1 MRLERLLGA
10 LAKNAIH
17 AALGVEADP
26 VLRPTA
32 DAKHGD
38 YQVNGVLP
46 LAKREKKNPRELA
59 DLVAKELEKQGAFA
73 GVEVAGPGFVNLRL
87 TPAWL
92 AGALAESKGGT
103 ALEPVEK
110 REKIVV
116 DYSSPNIAK
125 QMHVGHLRSTIL
137 GAAVVSLLRAV
148 GHEVVGDNHLGDWGT
163 QFGLLI
169 VGMRRFG
176 SEEALEKTPIEE
188 LERVYKLATAAAKE
202 DEATAAEARAEL
214 AKLQSGDAANR
225 ALWQRFIDVTRKSL
239 DVIYARLGVGFDLW
253 LGESF
258 FDPMLPGTCQLLE
271 EKGLARTDEGA
282 LCIFFPELEGAPA
295 DLKKIKEPFIVR
307 KSDGA
312 YLYASTDVAT
322 ALYRDREMHTDRN
335 LYVVDARQGL
345 HFKQVFAVAKL
356 LGLPQRF
363 EHVSFGSVLGED
375 GKPLKTRDG
384 KAITLAS
391 LLDEAESRAAE
402 RIREEGLDVPEEE
415 LAEAARAV
423 GVGAVKWADLK
434 QNRTSDYVFSW
445 EKLISFKG
453 NSGPYVQYAHARIAS
468 LFRKG
473 GLERAAYL
481 GGALTLEAP
490 EEKELGKRLALFAD
504 VVHAAAETA
513 QPHLVCDHL
522 YELARVFSGFYEACP
537 VLKSEGETRE
547 SRLRLAAATAE
558 QLRQGLTLLGIAAIE
573 RM

>member
-1 MRLERLLGA
+1 MRLERLLEG
-10 LAKNAIH
+10 LAKNALH
-17 AALGVEADP
+17 AALGAEADP
-26 VLRPTA
+26 VLRATA

-73 GVEVAGPGFVNLRL
+73 AVEVAGPGFVNLRL
-87 TPAWL
+87 DATWL
-92 AGALAESKGGT
+92 AKVLAESKGGT
-103 ALEPVEK
+103 AFEATDR

-137 GAAVVSLLRAV
+137 GAAVVALLRAV
-148 GHEVVGDNHLGDWGT
+148 GHEVIGDNHLGDWGT

-176 SEEALEKTPIEE
+176 SEAALEATPIEE

-214 AKLQSGDAANR
+214 AKLQAGDAANR

-239 DVIYARLGVGFDLW
+239 DVIYARLGVSFDLW

-258 FDPMLPGTCQLLE
+258 FDPMLPSTCDLLV
-271 EKGLARTDEGA
+271 EKGLARTDDGA
-282 LCIFFPELEGAPA
+282 LCVFFPELEAAPA

-312 YLYASTDVAT
+312 FLYASTDVAT
-322 ALYRDREMHTDRN
+322 AIYRDREMKTDRN

-345 HFKQVFAVAKL
+345 HFKQVFAVAKM

-402 RIREEGLDVPEEE
+402 RIREEGLDVPEAE
-415 LAEAARAV
+415 LAATARAV

-473 GLERAAYL
+473 ELDPSAYL
-481 GGALTLEAP
+481 GGALELVAS
-490 EEKELGKRLALFAD
+490 EERELAKRLALFGD

-513 QPHLVCDHL
+513 QPHLLCDHL

-537 VLKSEGETRE
+537 VLKAEGATRE

-558 QLRQGLTLLGIAAIE
+558 QLRVGLSLLGIVPID

>member
-1 MRLERLLGA
+1 MRIERLLEA
-10 LAKNAIH
+10 VAKNALH
-17 AALGVEADP
+17 AALGVDADP
-26 VLRPTA
+26 VLRATS

-59 DLVAKELEKQGAFA
+59 ELVAKELEKDRAFEK
-73 GVEVAGPGFVNLRL
+73 VEVAGPGFVNLRL
-87 TPAWL
+87 SSAWL
-92 AGALAESKGGT
+92 AEQLAGSAVGT
-103 ALEPVEK
+103 ALEPVAKAETI
-110 REKIVV
+110 IV
-116 DYSSPNIAK
+116 DFSSPNIAK

-137 GAAVVSLLRAV
+137 GAAVVGLLRAV
-148 GHEVVGDNHLGDWGT
+148 GHEVLGDNHLGDWGT

-225 ALWQRFIDVTRKSL
+225 ALWQRFVDVTRKSL
-239 DVIYARLGVGFDLW
+239 DAIYMRLGVTFDLW

-258 FDPMLPGTCQLLE
+258 FDPMLPGTCKLLE
-271 EKGLARTDEGA
+271 EKGLARSDQGA
-282 LCIFFPELEGAPA
+282 LCVFFGDVEGAPEE
-295 DLKKIKEPFIVR
+295 LKKLKEPFIVR

-322 ALYRDREMHTDRN
+322 ALYRNETLKSCRN

-345 HFKQVFAVAKL
+345 HFKQVFAIAKL

-391 LLDEAESRAAE
+391 LLDEAESRAAA

-415 LAEAARAV
+415 LLATARAV
-423 GVGAVKWADLK
+423 GIGAVKWADLK

-453 NSGPYVQYAHARIAS
+453 NSGPYVQYAHARVTS

-473 GLERAAYL
+473 DLDRASYLSGLV
-481 GGALTLEAP
+481 TLVAP
-490 EEKELGKRLALFAD
+490 EERELAKRLAVFAD

-513 QPHLVCDHL
+513 QPHLLCDHL
-522 YELARVFSGFYEACP
+522 YEIARVFSGFYEACP
-537 VLKSEGETRE
+537 VLKAEGETRE

-558 QLRQGLTLLGIAAIE
+558 QLNQGLTLLGITAIE

>member
-1 MRLERLLGA
+1 MRIERLLEA
-10 LAKNAIH
+10 VAKNALH
-17 AALGVEADP
+17 AALGVDADP
-26 VLRPTA
+26 VLRATS

-59 DLVAKELEKQGAFA
+59 ELVAKELEKDGAFEK
-73 GVEVAGPGFVNLRL
+73 VEVAGPGFVNLRL
-87 TPAWL
+87 SSAWL
-92 AGALAESKGGT
+92 ADQLAGSAVGT
-103 ALEPVEK
+103 ALEPVAKAETI
-110 REKIVV
+110 IV
-116 DYSSPNIAK
+116 DFSSPNIAK

-137 GAAVVSLLRAV
+137 GAAVVGLLRAV
-148 GHEVVGDNHLGDWGT
+148 GHKVLGDNHLGDWGT

-225 ALWQRFIDVTRKSL
+225 ALWQRFVDVTRKSL
-239 DVIYARLGVGFDLW
+239 DAIYMRLGVTFDLW

-258 FDPMLPGTCQLLE
+258 FDPMLPGTCKLLE
-271 EKGLARTDEGA
+271 EKGLARSDQGA
-282 LCIFFPELEGAPA
+282 LCVFFGDVEGAPEE
-295 DLKKIKEPFIVR
+295 LKKLKEPFIVR

-322 ALYRDREMHTDRN
+322 ALYRNETLKSSRN

-345 HFKQVFAVAKL
+345 HFKQVFAIAKL

-391 LLDEAESRAAE
+391 LLDEAESRAAA

-415 LAEAARAV
+415 LLATARAV
-423 GVGAVKWADLK
+423 GIGAVKWADLK

-453 NSGPYVQYAHARIAS
+453 NSGPYVQYAHARVTS

-473 GLERAAYL
+473 DLDRASYLSGLV
-481 GGALTLEAP
+481 TLVAP
-490 EEKELGKRLALFAD
+490 EERELAKRLAVFAD

-513 QPHLVCDHL
+513 QPHLLCDHL

-537 VLKSEGETRE
+537 VLKAEGETRE

-558 QLRQGLTLLGIAAIE
+558 QLNQGLTLLGITAIE

>member
-1 MRLERLLGA
+1 MRIERLLEA
-10 LAKNAIH
+10 VAKNALH
-17 AALGVEADP
+17 AALGVDADP
-26 VLRPTA
+26 VLRATS

-59 DLVAKELEKQGAFA
+59 ELVAKELEKDGAFEK
-73 GVEVAGPGFVNLRL
+73 VEVAGPGFVNLRL
-87 TPAWL
+87 SSTWL
-92 AGALAESKGGT
+92 AEQLAGSAVGT
-103 ALEPVEK
+103 ALEPVAKAETI
-110 REKIVV
+110 IV
-116 DYSSPNIAK
+116 DFSSPNIAK

-137 GAAVVSLLRAV
+137 GAAVVGLLRAV
-148 GHEVVGDNHLGDWGT
+148 GHKVLGDNHLGDWGT

-225 ALWQRFIDVTRKSL
+225 ALWQRFVDVTRKSL
-239 DVIYARLGVGFDLW
+239 DAIYMRLGVTFDLW

-258 FDPMLPGTCQLLE
+258 FDPMLPGTCKLLE
-271 EKGLARTDEGA
+271 EKGLARSDQGA
-282 LCIFFPELEGAPA
+282 LCVFFGDVEGAPEE
-295 DLKKIKEPFIVR
+295 LKKLKEPFIVR

-322 ALYRDREMHTDRN
+322 ALYRNETLKSGRN

-345 HFKQVFAVAKL
+345 HFKQVFAIAKL

-391 LLDEAESRAAE
+391 LLDEAESRAAA
-402 RIREEGLDVPEEE
+402 RIREEGLDVPEDE
-415 LAEAARAV
+415 LFATARAV
-423 GVGAVKWADLK
+423 GIGAVKWADLK

-453 NSGPYVQYAHARIAS
+453 NSGPYVQYAHARVTS

-473 GLERAAYL
+473 DLDRASYLSGLV
-481 GGALTLEAP
+481 TLVCP
-490 EEKELGKRLALFAD
+490 EERELAKRLAVFAD

-513 QPHLVCDHL
+513 QPHLLCDHL

-537 VLKSEGETRE
+537 VLKAEGETRE

-558 QLRQGLTLLGIAAIE
+558 QLNQGLTLLGITAID

>member
-1 MRLERLLGA
+1 MRIERLLEA
-10 LAKNAIH
+10 VAKNALH
-17 AALGVEADP
+17 AALGVDADP
-26 VLRPTA
+26 VLRATS

-59 DLVAKELEKQGAFA
+59 ELVAKELEKDGAFEK
-73 GVEVAGPGFVNLRL
+73 VEVAGPGFVNLRL
-87 TPAWL
+87 SSTWL
-92 AGALAESKGGT
+92 AEQLAGSAVGT
-103 ALEPVEK
+103 ALEPVAKAETI
-110 REKIVV
+110 IV
-116 DYSSPNIAK
+116 DFSSPNIAK

-137 GAAVVSLLRAV
+137 GAAVVGLLRAV
-148 GHEVVGDNHLGDWGT
+148 GHKVLGDNHLGDWGT

-225 ALWQRFIDVTRKSL
+225 ALWQRFVDVTRKSL
-239 DVIYARLGVGFDLW
+239 DAIYMRLGVTFDLW

-258 FDPMLPGTCQLLE
+258 FDPMLPGTCKLLE
-271 EKGLARTDEGA
+271 EKGLARSDQGA
-282 LCIFFPELEGAPA
+282 LCVFFGDVEGAPEE
-295 DLKKIKEPFIVR
+295 LKKLKEPFIVR

-322 ALYRDREMHTDRN
+322 ALYRNETLKSGRN

-345 HFKQVFAVAKL
+345 HFKQVFAIAKL

-391 LLDEAESRAAE
+391 LLDEAESRAAA
-402 RIREEGLDVPEEE
+402 RIREEGLDVPEDE
-415 LAEAARAV
+415 LFATARAV
-423 GVGAVKWADLK
+423 GIGAVKWADLK

-453 NSGPYVQYAHARIAS
+453 NSGPYVQYAHARVTS

-473 GLERAAYL
+473 DLDRASYLSGLV
-481 GGALTLEAP
+481 TLVAP
-490 EEKELGKRLALFAD
+490 EERELAKRLAVCAD
-504 VVHAAAETA
+504 VVHAAAEPA
-513 QPHLVCDHL
+513 QPQLLCDHL

-537 VLKSEGETRE
+537 VLKAEGETRE

-558 QLRQGLTLLGIAAIE
+558 QLNQGLTLLGITAID

>member
-1 MRLERLLGA
+1 MRIERLLEA
-10 LAKNAIH
+10 VAKNALH
-17 AALGVEADP
+17 AALGVDADP
-26 VLRPTA
+26 VLRATS

-59 DLVAKELEKQGAFA
+59 ELVAKELEKDGAFEK
-73 GVEVAGPGFVNLRL
+73 VEVAGPGFVNLRL
-87 TPAWL
+87 SSTWL
-92 AGALAESKGGT
+92 AEQLAGSAVGT
-103 ALEPVEK
+103 ALEPVAKAETI
-110 REKIVV
+110 IV
-116 DYSSPNIAK
+116 DFSSPNIAK

-137 GAAVVSLLRAV
+137 GAAVVGLLRAV
-148 GHEVVGDNHLGDWGT
+148 GHKVLGDNHLGDWGT

-225 ALWQRFIDVTRKSL
+225 ALWQRFVDVTRKSL
-239 DVIYARLGVGFDLW
+239 DAIYMRLGVTFDLW

-258 FDPMLPGTCQLLE
+258 FDPMLPGTCKLLE
-271 EKGLARTDEGA
+271 EKGLARSDQGA
-282 LCIFFPELEGAPA
+282 LCVFFGDVEGAPEE
-295 DLKKIKEPFIVR
+295 LKKLKEPFIVR

-322 ALYRDREMHTDRN
+322 ALYRNETLKSSRN

-345 HFKQVFAVAKL
+345 HFKQVFAIAKL

-391 LLDEAESRAAE
+391 LLDEAESRAAA
-402 RIREEGLDVPEEE
+402 RIREEGLDVPEDE
-415 LAEAARAV
+415 LFATARAV
-423 GVGAVKWADLK
+423 GIGAVKWADLK

-453 NSGPYVQYAHARIAS
+453 NSGPYVQYAHARVTS

-473 GLERAAYL
+473 DLDRASYLSGLV
-481 GGALTLEAP
+481 TLVCP
-490 EEKELGKRLALFAD
+490 EERELAKRLAVFAD

-513 QPHLVCDHL
+513 QPHLLCDHL

-537 VLKSEGETRE
+537 VLKAEGETRE

-558 QLRQGLTLLGIAAIE
+558 QLNQGLTLLGITAID

>member
-1 MRLERLLGA
+1 MRIERLLEA
-10 LAKNAIH
+10 VAKNALH
-17 AALGVEADP
+17 AALGVDADP
-26 VLRPTA
+26 VLRATS

-59 DLVAKELEKQGAFA
+59 ELVAKELEKDSAFER
-73 GVEVAGPGFVNLRL
+73 VDVAGPGFVNLRL
-87 TPAWL
+87 SSAWL
-92 AGALAESKGGT
+92 AEQLAGSAVGT
-103 ALEPVEK
+103 ALEPVTKAET
-110 REKIVV
+110 IVV
-116 DYSSPNIAK
+116 DFSSPNIAK

-137 GAAVVSLLRAV
+137 GAAVVGLLRAV
-148 GHEVVGDNHLGDWGT
+148 GHKVLGDNHLGDWGT

-176 SEEALEKTPIEE
+176 TEEALEKTPIEE

-202 DEATAAEARAEL
+202 DEETAAEARAEL

-225 ALWQRFIDVTRKSL
+225 ALWQRFVDVTRKSL
-239 DVIYARLGVGFDLW
+239 DAIYMRLGVTFDLW

-258 FDPMLPGTCQLLE
+258 FDPMLPGTCKLLE
-271 EKGLARTDEGA
+271 EKGLARSDQGA
-282 LCIFFPELEGAPA
+282 LCVFFGDVEGAPEE
-295 DLKKIKEPFIVR
+295 LKKLKEPFIVR

-322 ALYRDREMHTDRN
+322 ALYRNETLKSCRN

-345 HFKQVFAVAKL
+345 HFKQVFALAKL

-391 LLDEAESRAAE
+391 LLDEAESRAAA

-415 LAEAARAV
+415 LFATARAV
-423 GVGAVKWADLK
+423 GIGAVKWADLK

-453 NSGPYVQYAHARIAS
+453 NSGPYVQYAHARVTS

-473 GLERAAYL
+473 DIDRASYLSGLV
-481 GGALTLEAP
+481 TLVAP
-490 EEKELGKRLALFAD
+490 EERELAKRLAVFAD

-513 QPHLVCDHL
+513 QPHLLCDHL

-537 VLKSEGETRE
+537 VLKAEGETRE

-558 QLRQGLTLLGIAAIE
+558 QLNQGLTLLGITAIE

>member
-1 MRLERLLGA
+1 MRIERLLEA
-10 LAKNAIH
+10 VAKNALH
-17 AALGVEADP
+17 AALGVDADP
-26 VLRPTA
+26 VLRATS

-59 DLVAKELEKQGAFA
+59 ELVAKELEKDGAFEK
-73 GVEVAGPGFVNLRL
+73 VEVAGPGFVNLRL
-87 TPAWL
+87 SSAWL
-92 AGALAESKGGT
+92 AEQLAGSAVGT
-103 ALEPVEK
+103 ALEPVAKAETI
-110 REKIVV
+110 IV
-116 DYSSPNIAK
+116 DFSSPNIAK

-148 GHEVVGDNHLGDWGT
+148 GHKVLGDNHLGDWGT

-176 SEEALEKTPIEE
+176 TEEALEKTPIEE

-225 ALWQRFIDVTRKSL
+225 ALWQRFVDVTRKSL
-239 DVIYARLGVGFDLW
+239 DAIYMRLGVTFDLW

-258 FDPMLPGTCQLLE
+258 FDPMLPGTCNLLE
-271 EKGLARTDEGA
+271 EKGLARSDQGA
-282 LCIFFPELEGAPA
+282 LCVFFGDVEGAPEE
-295 DLKKIKEPFIVR
+295 LKKLKEPFIVR

-322 ALYRDREMHTDRN
+322 ALYRNETLKSCRN

-345 HFKQVFAVAKL
+345 HFKQVFALAKL

-391 LLDEAESRAAE
+391 LLDEAESRAAA
-402 RIREEGLDVPEEE
+402 RIREEGLDVPEDE
-415 LAEAARAV
+415 LFATARAV
-423 GVGAVKWADLK
+423 GIGAVKWADLK

-453 NSGPYVQYAHARIAS
+453 NSGPYVQYAHARVTS

-473 GLERAAYL
+473 DLDRASYLSGLVTLVASEER
-481 GGALTLEAP
+481 
-490 EEKELGKRLALFAD
+490 ELAKRLAVFAD

-513 QPHLVCDHL
+513 QPHLLCDHL

-537 VLKSEGETRE
+537 VLKAEGETRE

-558 QLRQGLTLLGIAAIE
+558 QLNQGLTLLGITAIE

>member
-1 MRLERLLGA
+1 MRIERLLEA
-10 LAKNAIH
+10 VAKNALH
-17 AALGVEADP
+17 AALGVDADP
-26 VLRPTA
+26 VLRATS

-59 DLVAKELEKQGAFA
+59 ELVAKELEKDRAFEK
-73 GVEVAGPGFVNLRL
+73 VEVAGPGFVNLRL
-87 TPAWL
+87 SSAWL
-92 AGALAESKGGT
+92 AEQLAGSAVGT
-103 ALEPVEK
+103 ALEPVAKAETI
-110 REKIVV
+110 IV
-116 DYSSPNIAK
+116 DFSSPNIAK

-137 GAAVVSLLRAV
+137 GAAVVGLLRAV
-148 GHEVVGDNHLGDWGT
+148 GHEVLGDNHLGDWGT

-225 ALWQRFIDVTRKSL
+225 ALWQRFVDVTRKSL
-239 DVIYARLGVGFDLW
+239 DAIYMRLGVTFDLW

-258 FDPMLPGTCQLLE
+258 FDPMLPGTCKLLE
-271 EKGLARTDEGA
+271 EKGLARSDQGA
-282 LCIFFPELEGAPA
+282 LCVFFGDVEGAPEE
-295 DLKKIKEPFIVR
+295 LKKLKEPFIVR

-322 ALYRDREMHTDRN
+322 ALYRNETLKSSRN

-345 HFKQVFAVAKL
+345 HFKQVFAIAKL

-391 LLDEAESRAAE
+391 LLDEAESRAAA

-415 LAEAARAV
+415 LLATARAV
-423 GVGAVKWADLK
+423 GIGAVKWADLK

-453 NSGPYVQYAHARIAS
+453 NSGPYVQYAHARVTS

-473 GLERAAYL
+473 DLDRASYLSGLV
-481 GGALTLEAP
+481 TLVAP
-490 EEKELGKRLALFAD
+490 EERELAKRLAVFAD

-513 QPHLVCDHL
+513 QPHLLCDHL

-537 VLKSEGETRE
+537 VLKAEGETRE

-558 QLRQGLTLLGIAAIE
+558 QLNQGLTLLGITAIE